1 MTIRWRLVDHQENK
15 MTDQFAEYQKRVE
28 GTNIDTRSLLST
40 DYFNHFSSV
49 IMLLGMLPEMPE
61 LLDEIDAW
69 AFISYI
75 DHFKQSGLDFAPLA
89 IECYDYVPPKLR
101 TKFER
106 KVEEISNFVEISR
119 LGLRQLLDTGD
130 KERFAELARRTSRDM
145 QAMVDAGGAIVH
157 GHDDSLDQSSVD
169 ELFG

>member
-1 MTIRWRLVDHQENK
+1 

-69 AFISYI
+69 KYISYTQ
-75 DHFKQSGLDFAPLA
+75 HFKDSGLDFAPLA
-89 IECYDYVPPKLR
+89 IEAYDHVPTKLR

-119 LGLRQLLDTGD
+119 LGLRHLLEAGD

-157 GHDDSLDQSSVD
+157 GHDDTLDQSSVD